1 MKQHLFAL
9 LTTLIFFACSNNK
22 AKKHFTTRDY
32 ITVGKMM
39 DSIHPP
45 YIIDVSNGNKRVVF
59 IGCDHNNDSLDAQ
72 FKIIEQYAM
81 ELKPTIT
88 FNEGG
93 QIEDSTHYHTL
104 GEAASKDGETGALKF
119 CADKLGMPIQN
130 GDISFKTEWP
140 ITTKK
145 QSKEDFYLYY
155 TIERFAVPYKYGAY
169 GKIPFDSVFIKHTI
183 PYFLKNEF
191 PLTKAEQSFSYFKQ
205 LYKQSFKQVF
215 NIDNIDIEAFDYV
228 NPNCHFCEVG
238 RTSKMVRDSILLT
251 KIKTALQTNDR
262 VMVTFGHGHAL
273 ALEPAL
279 HELLK

>member
-9 LTTLIFFACSNNK
+9 LIILTFFACSNNK
-22 AKKHFTTRDY
+22 AKKHFTSRDY

-45 YIIDVSNGNKRVVF
+45 YVIDVKNNNKRVVF
-59 IGCDHNNDSLDAQ
+59 IGCDHNNDSLHAQ

-81 ELKPTIT
+81 ELQPTIT

-93 QIEDSTHYHTL
+93 QIAESIHYTSL
-104 GEAASKDGETGALKF
+104 QEAATKDGETGALKY
-119 CADKLGMPIQN
+119 CSDKLGVSMQN

-140 ITTKK
+140 ITIKK
-145 QSKEDFYLYY
+145 QNKKDLYLYY
-155 TIERFAVPYKYGAY
+155 LIERFVIPYKYGAY
-169 GKIPFDSVFIKHTI
+169 GKQLFDSVFFKNAI

-191 PLTKAEQSFSYFKQ
+191 PLTKAEQSSSYFKQ
-205 LYKQSFKQVF
+205 LYKQSFKQDF
-215 NIDNIDIEAFDYV
+215 SIDNIDIEAFDYV